1 MWDWHAGYKIY
12 FMRYYVPCRT
22 RWISASSAKGTRYHA
37 LKVQDTMYLRYR
49 LLLPSCK
56 SSDLLLLY
64 SLVRVGYGTGSLA
77 RGDILQPIVELMQSS
92 C

>member
-1 MWDWHAGYKIY
+1 
-12 FMRYYVPCRT
+12 
-22 RWISASSAKGTRYHA
+22 
-37 LKVQDTMYLRYR
+37 MYLRYR

>member
-1 MWDWHAGYKIY
+1 MQLEGEEGCGIG
-12 FMRYYVPCRT
+12 ML
-22 RWISASSAKGTRYHA
+22 GTRYILCVTMYHVA
-37 LKVQDTMYLRYR
+37 QDGLVLPRLKVQDTMYLRYR
-49 LLLPSCK
+49 LLFPSCK

-77 RGDILQPIVELMQSS
+77 RGDIWQPIVELMQSS